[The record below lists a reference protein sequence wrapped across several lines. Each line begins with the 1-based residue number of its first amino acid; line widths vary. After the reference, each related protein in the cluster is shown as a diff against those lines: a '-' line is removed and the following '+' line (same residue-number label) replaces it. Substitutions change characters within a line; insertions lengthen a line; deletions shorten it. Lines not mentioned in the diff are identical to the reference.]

1 MSVRVK
7 CRPLCFI
14 KWWPIYHGVSTININ
29 DLVALWVDFAV
40 CLHVFIHSLIA
51 VSAMLY
57 TDAVRVSAKLICISL
72 GNCILPDG
80 EKKKLKHCDLFA
92 IFHRIVMDNFKQCA
106 QETKAVTNNN
116 NKFISNEISSASS
129 ARSMFANN
137 FFFAE

>member
-40 CLHVFIHSLIA
+40 CLHSLIA

-57 TDAVRVSAKLICISL
+57 TDAVRVSAILICISL
-72 GNCILPDG
+72 GNIFFFFSRRG
-80 EKKKLKHCDLFA
+80 EKKLKHCDLFA